1 MSYTNL
7 EFSQM
12 TISDF
17 DEIKP
22 NLLND
27 FDDFWN
33 INTFESE
40 LLSSNSNYI
49 VAKQNNEIVG
59 FVRNKICFK

>member
-40 LLSSNSNYI
+40 LLSGNSYYI

>member
-40 LLSSNSNYI
+40 LLSSNSYYI

>member
-17 DEIKP
+17 NEIKP

-33 INTFESE
+33 TATFESE
-40 LLSSNSNYI
+40 LTSSNSYYI
-49 VAKQNNEIVG
+49 VAKLDNEIVG
-59 FVRNKICFK
+59 FARNKICFK

>member
-17 DEIKP
+17 DEIRP
-22 NLLND
+22 NLLSD

-33 INTFESE
+33 TTTFENE
-40 LLSSNSNYI
+40 LTSNNSYYI
-49 VAKQNNEIVG
+49 VAKLNNEIVG